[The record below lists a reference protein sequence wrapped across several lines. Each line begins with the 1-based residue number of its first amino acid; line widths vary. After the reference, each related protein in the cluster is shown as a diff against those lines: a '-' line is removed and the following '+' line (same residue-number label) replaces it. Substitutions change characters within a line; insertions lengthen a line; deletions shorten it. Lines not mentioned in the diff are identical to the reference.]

1 MMNHTTTYR
10 LDEIKAI
17 SFFSTSLNTKQSEEE
32 VLWAITKNVVH
43 QLGLV
48 DCVIYKLD
56 PEEKLLIQK
65 AAYGQKNPADT
76 IIHNKI
82 AIKLG
87 EGIVGS
93 VAKNRKSEIV
103 SDTSKDPRY
112 IIDDEKRLSELCVP
126 IILNRRLFGVIDT
139 EHPEQDFFTEKHLHL
154 LTIIA
159 SLCSQ
164 RIKTLSIKGKKPP
177 ANCKTYFEK
186 LETLI
191 RFKKIYRD
199 PNLGLST
206 AANLLGISPCYLSS
220 MINTLN
226 NNSFIDYINGYR
238 VADVKKSLHAEEYRH
253 YTILSI
259 GLEAGFNSK
268 SAFYSSFKKHT
279 GLTPTQYRQKRRLV
293 S

>member
-1 MMNHTTTYR
+1 MENNTTKYC

-48 DCVIYKLD
+48 DCVIYKYE
-56 PEEKLLIQK
+56 PEQKLLIQK

-82 AIKLG
+82 AIKFG

-93 VAKNRKSEIV
+93 VAENLKPEIV
-103 SDTSKDPRY
+103 TDTSKDPRY
-112 IIDDEKRLSELCVP
+112 IIDDEERFSELCVP
-126 IILNRRLFGVIDT
+126 IIVNNHLFGVIDS
-139 EHPEQDFFTEKHLHL
+139 EHPKKHFFTEKHLHL

-159 SLCSQ
+159 ALCSQ
-164 RIKTLSIKGKKPP
+164 RIKTIRIQGKKPLKHS
-177 ANCKTYFEK
+177 KTYFEK
-186 LETLI
+186 LETLL

-206 AANLLGISPCYLSS
+206 VADLLGISPCYLSS
-220 MINTLN
+220 IFNAFN
-226 NNSFIDYINGYR
+226 DNSFIDYINGYR
-238 VADVKKSLHAEEYRH
+238 LADVKKNLHADEYRH

-279 GLTPTQYRQKRRLV
+279 GLTPSQYRQKRLMV